1 MQVWTGSQVLSRAQA
16 TAAEVTGFPLEKVV
30 VHNHLLGGGFGRRL
44 EVDYVTQAVRIAKQ
58 VDAPV
63 KVVWTREEDV
73 QHDVYRPYYYDRI
86 AAGLDPRGTPVVWTH
101 RIVGPAIVARFL
113 PPAFKDGIDIDA
125 VDGAVQLLYDIPAI
139 QVDHVRHEEPV
150 LNTGFWRGVG
160 VTHNNFVI
168 ESFVD
173 ELAATSK
180 QDPVAFRRALL
191 GKSPRAMALLGVAA
205 KEAGWGK
212 PLPRGHGRGV
222 ALLYSGWGTYLAQV
236 AEVEVTG
243 SGDVRVHRIVCAVD
257 CGRIVN
263 PDIVRAQIESGVV
276 YGISAALWG
285 EVTLKNGRVEQSN
298 FHNYRVL
305 RMNEAPPI
313 DVHLARNNEAPG
325 GIGEP
330 GTAVTAPSL
339 GNAIFAATGK
349 RIRKLPLQTGL

>member
-1 MQVWTGSQVLSRAQA
+1 VEGLARASKTAGVTARRDGDPVSAAASAAKKVEAVYESPFLAHATMEPMNCTVHVRRDGCEVWTGSQVLSRAR
-16 TAAEVTGFPLEKVV
+16 AAAAKVTGLPLEKVV
-30 VHNHLLGGGFGRRL
+30 VHNHFLGGGFGRRL
-44 EVDYVTQAVRIAKQ
+44 EVDYVTQAVGIAKQ

-73 QHDVYRPYYYDRI
+73 QHDVYRPYYYDRF
-86 AAGLDPRGTPVVWTH
+86 AAGLDAHGKPVAWSH
-101 RIVGPAIVARFL
+101 RIVGPSIMARFL
-113 PPAFKDGIDIDA
+113 PPGFKDGIDIDA

-139 QVDHVRHEEPV
+139 QIEYVRHEEPV

-168 ESFVD
+168 ESFID
-173 ELAATSK
+173 ELAVASR

-191 GKSPRAMALLGVAA
+191 GKSPRATAVLDLAA

-222 ALLYSGWGTYLAQV
+222 AVLYSGWGTCLAQV

-285 EVTLKNGRVEQSN
+285 EVTLQN
-298 FHNYRVL
+298 
-305 RMNEAPPI
+305 
-313 DVHLARNNEAPG
+313 
-325 GIGEP
+325 
-330 GTAVTAPSL
+330 
-339 GNAIFAATGK
+339 
-349 RIRKLPLQTGL
+349 